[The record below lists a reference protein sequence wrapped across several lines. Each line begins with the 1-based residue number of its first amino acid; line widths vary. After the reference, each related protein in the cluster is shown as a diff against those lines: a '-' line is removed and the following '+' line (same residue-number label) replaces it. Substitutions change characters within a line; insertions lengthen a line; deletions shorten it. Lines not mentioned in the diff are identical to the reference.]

1 MKFLLP
7 LLAASLITLA
17 AALSTAGTVGRAG
30 ADPAD
35 PRLDPPVPIPDRV
48 SCSRPA
54 TLRLRR
60 FEDGSAWLLC
70 AGRVLVRVSVPG

>member
-35 PRLDPPVPIPDRV
+35 SRLDPPVPTPDRV
-48 SCSRPA
+48 SCPRPT

-70 AGRVLVRVSVPG
+70 AGRVVVRVSVPG